1 LAHVQLPTTS
11 PPAPGTPDAAADR
24 RFFLFNAVVS
34 VAALAL
40 LAYLLLLRHGAATT
54 GTDVSFLPAVNA
66 SLNALA
72 AMLLLCGYVAIRRHN
87 WRVHRF
93 FMVAAFAA
101 SSLFLVS
108 YLVYHAVHGDTHYAG
123 RGPSRALYF
132 CVLASHVALSA
143 TVVPLALTA
152 FWFAFRRQFL
162 RHRRVTR
169 VLWPIWMYVSLT
181 GVAIYFLLRS
191 SYGS

>member
-1 LAHVQLPTTS
+1 MHQPPTA
-11 PPAPGTPDAAADR
+11 PPFPGTPDAAADR
-24 RFFLFNAVVS
+24 RFFVFNAVVS
-34 VAALAL
+34 AAALCL
-40 LAYLLLLRHGAATT
+40 IGYLLLLRQGAT
-54 GTDVSFLPAVNA
+54 GSTDVSFLPPVNA

-72 AMLLLCGYVAIRRHN
+72 ATLLVCGYVAIRRGN

-108 YLVYHAVHGDTHYAG
+108 YLVFHAVHGDTHYLG
-123 RGPSRALYF
+123 TGPVRSLYF
-132 CVLASHVALSA
+132 GILVSHIVLSA

-152 FWFAFRRQFL
+152 FWFAFRRQFH
-162 RHRRVTR
+162 RHTRVTR
-169 VLWPIWMYVSLT
+169 VLWPIWMYVSVT

-191 SYGS
+191 SYTG

>member
-1 LAHVQLPTTS
+1 MPPSTTS
-11 PPAPGTPDAAADR
+11 QPPAPGTPDAAADR
-24 RFFLFNAVVS
+24 RFFLFNALVS
-34 VAALAL
+34 VAALSL
-40 LAYLLLLRHGAATT
+40 LSYLLLLRHGAVTT
-54 GTDVSFLPAVNA
+54 GADVSFLPRVNA

-72 AMLLLCGYVAIRRHN
+72 AVLLLAGYVAIRQKN

-108 YLVYHAVHGDTHYAG
+108 YLVYHAVHGDTHYLG
-123 RGPSRALYF
+123 TGPVRTLYF
-132 CVLASHVALSA
+132 VILTSHVALSA

-152 FWFAFRRQFL
+152 FWFAFRRKFA

-169 VLWPIWMYVSLT
+169 VLWPIWMYVSVT
-181 GVAIYFLLRS
+181 GVTIYFFLRG
-191 SYGS
+191 SYGG

>member
-1 LAHVQLPTTS
+1 MPLPTAS
-11 PPAPGTPDAAADR
+11 QLPAPGTPDASADR

-34 VAALAL
+34 VAALSL
-40 LAYLLLLRHGAATT
+40 LAYLLVLRHGAVTSGA
-54 GTDVSFLPAVNA
+54 DLSFLPGVNA
-66 SLNALA
+66 SLNALSA
-72 AMLLLCGYVAIRRHN
+72 TLLLLGYIAIRRRN

-101 SSLFLVS
+101 SSVFLIS
-108 YLVYHAVHGDTHYAG
+108 YLIYHALHGDTRYAG
-123 RGPSRALYF
+123 SGLLRTVYLS
-132 CVLASHVALSA
+132 VLASHVVLSA

-152 FWFAFRRQFL
+152 FWFAYRRQFL

-169 VLWPIWMYVSLT
+169 VLWPIWMYVSVT

-191 SYGS
+191 SYTG

>member
-1 LAHVQLPTTS
+1 MPRPAAS
-11 PPAPGTPDAAADR
+11 PLPAPGTPDASADR

-34 VAALAL
+34 AAALSL
-40 LAYLLLLRHGAATT
+40 LAYLLVLRHGAVTT
-54 GTDVSFLPAVNA
+54 GTDVSFLPGVNA

-72 AMLLLCGYVAIRRHN
+72 ATLLVCGYVAIRRKN

-108 YLVYHAVHGDTHYAG
+108 YLVYHAVHGDTRYAG
-123 RGPSRALYF
+123 TGPLRTVYLS
-132 CVLASHVALSA
+132 VLASHVVLSA

-152 FWFAFRRQFL
+152 FWFAYRRQFA

-169 VLWPIWMYVSLT
+169 VLWPIWLYVSLT

-191 SYGS
+191 SYGG

>member
-1 LAHVQLPTTS
+1 MPLPATSQL
-11 PPAPGTPDAAADR
+11 PAPGTPDASADR

-40 LAYLLLLRHGAATT
+40 LAYLLLLRHGAVTT
-54 GTDVSFLPAVNA
+54 GADVSFLPGVNA
-66 SLNALA
+66 SLNGLSAT
-72 AMLLLCGYVAIRRHN
+72 LLLAGYVAIRRRK
-87 WRVHRF
+87 WRVHRI

-108 YLVYHAVHGDTHYAG
+108 YLVYHAVHGDTRYAG
-123 RGPSRALYF
+123 TGPVRTLYF
-132 CVLASHVALSA
+132 AVLTSHVVLSA

-152 FWFAFRRQFL
+152 FWFAYRRQFA
-162 RHRRVTR
+162 RHTRVTR
-169 VLWPIWMYVSLT
+169 VLWPIWMYVSVT

-191 SYGS
+191 SYTG

>member
-1 LAHVQLPTTS
+1 MLP
-11 PPAPGTPDAAADR
+11 PPAAQPPAKGTQDASADR

-34 VAALAL
+34 AGALAL
-40 LAYLLLLRHGAATT
+40 IGYLLLLRHGALTT

-66 SLNALA
+66 TLNALA
-72 AMLLLCGYVAIRRHN
+72 ATLLLLGYVAIRRRK

-123 RGPSRALYF
+123 TGALRTVYF
-132 CVLASHVALSA
+132 SVLASHVILSA

-152 FWFAFRRQFL
+152 FWFAWRRQFA
-162 RHRRVTR
+162 RHKRVTR
-169 VLWPIWMYVSLT
+169 VLWPIWMYVSVT
-181 GVAIYFLLRS
+181 GVFIYFLLRS